1 MKKKEGMIP
10 GVLAIG
16 AGLAAAAGSV
26 WLPAAAPWFS
36 LALAG
41 VALFL
46 MIGVRLDKKS
56 CGYPEEEPCPAAA
69 WSGLLLGVTLL
80 GCAVGEWKMLQSG
93 GVSQQLAA
101 WAALGLAVLAGLAV
115 LWLYPPL
122 LWGVGVCRSKP
133 ILFLVQPIFLCVWLL
148 QTFVEFSASSG
159 RLHNFHDL
167 VPQCLMLLFFF
178 YHGRSYTGESSV
190 FLRRARM
197 YGFAAVAVGLGVSVS
212 CLLADFGIGGRV
224 SALPVYFHLYLLA
237 QCLFALCWLLAAPME
252 QVPDDHRREP
262 EEEEPEQAVIAPV
275 PERIPPEEEKN
286 GEKPG
291 GAEESPEN
299 EENLQRVL
307 EDYARKKYG
316 ESGKIG

>member
-1 MKKKEGMIP
+1 MKKKEGTIP

-26 WLPAAAPWFS
+26 WMPAAAPWFS
-36 LALAG
+36 LVLAG
-41 VALFL
+41 VALLL
-46 MIGVRLDKKS
+46 MIGVRLNKKS
-56 CGYPEEEPCPAAA
+56 CGYPEEKPCPAAA

-101 WAALGLAVLAGLAV
+101 WAVLGLAVLSGLAV
-115 LWLYPPL
+115 LCLYPPL

-148 QTFVEFSASSG
+148 QMFVEFSASSG
-159 RLHNFHDL
+159 RLHNFYDL

-178 YHGRSYTGESSV
+178 YHGRSYTGESSM

-197 YGFAAVAVGLGVSVS
+197 YGFAAIAVGLGVSVS
-212 CLLADFGIGGRV
+212 CLLADFGIGERV

-237 QCLFALCWLLAAPME
+237 QCLFALCWLLAAPIE
-252 QVPDDHRREP
+252 QVPDDHRREL
-262 EEEEPEQAVIAPV
+262 EEEEPEQAVIPSV
-275 PERIPPEEEKN
+275 PERIPPEAERN
-286 GEKPG
+286 GEKPDG
-291 GAEESPEN
+291 EEESPEN
-299 EENLQRVL
+299 EEELRRVL
-307 EDYARKKYG
+307 EDYTRKQHG
-316 ESGKIG
+316 ESEK